1 MKKSNVLTGIA
12 LLLLLCWSC
21 SNVKETPKGFPFTVV
36 KKGDGVLAK
45 PGQFLVMSMVFKDGK
60 DSVWNDSRLGDPMVV
75 MIQDTAAVKLED
87 GIDEIFRML
96 SKGDSINFKIQS
108 KVLFEKTFRQPLP
121 AKIDPKSEFTFTM
134 GVSDV
139 YDREQVMKMQEQIV
153 AKQNERFLREQKE
166 QLKKDIVMIDDYL
179 KSKGIVALQ
188 DTSGLRYVITKMG
201 AGPNPAATD
210 TVVVNYSGK
219 LMENSLEFD
228 KSTAPVTFQ
237 LTNLI
242 KGWQIGFPLLKVG
255 SRATLYVP
263 SVLAYGRKGYPSRI
277 PENANL
283 IFEVELIRIKK

>member
-12 LLLLLCWSC
+12 LLLLCWSC

-60 DSVWNDSRLGDPMVV
+60 DSVWNDSRLGDPMIV

-139 YDREQVMKMQEQIV
+139 YDR
-153 AKQNERFLREQKE
+153 ERFLREQKE